1 MDLKKRRFA
10 AIVGTG
16 ILSLVVLIAAS
27 IFGGQ
32 IRLDDRMLI
41 QGVGV
46 DVQGDE
52 VLVSVHIS
60 QPVEQGEIQLQQVQG
75 STVLEA
81 LNKLVQKSGKT
92 PLYSHNMVVVF
103 GKSCGEDGL
112 EKFLDFFVRYYE
124 ARPSVHL
131 FMAQGEAREV
141 FELQKDGKYTDTE
154 DLARIAHSG
163 DSNGWTVNT
172 RVIDFVNQLKGEGS
186 SPYLPILA
194 VEEEDVQAVGT
205 ALFQEDRYCAEL
217 SPEESRVL
225 LLVTKYLSGG
235 QLVVQMPQAGKVT
248 MAFQSSQVSLESG
261 IQEGVPV
268 FTVKADCEM
277 EISSMGVIG
286 GSSEGEETFSQL
298 EEAAEKQL
306 KESIRQTLDKTLREY
321 QTDPFGF
328 GRLLF
333 QQQTHWWKQEG
344 EHWKEWM
351 QKVEFAL
358 EVEVRINRVEQEL
371 SPLQ

>member
-10 AIVGTG
+10 AIIGTG
-16 ILSLVVLIAAS
+16 ILSLVVLMAAS

-46 DVQGDE
+46 DVQGEE

-60 QPVEQGEIQLQQVQG
+60 QPVEQGEIQLQQVRG
-75 STVLEA
+75 TTVLEA

-141 FELQKDGKYTDTE
+141 FELQKDGKYAATE
-154 DLARIAHSG
+154 DIARIAHSG
-163 DSNGWTVNT
+163 DANGWTVNT
-172 RVIDFVNQLKGEGS
+172 RVIDFVNQLKGEGT
-186 SPYLPILA
+186 SPCLPILA
-194 VEEEDVQAVGT
+194 VEEENIQAVGT

-235 QLVVQMPQAGKVT
+235 QLVAQTPQADKVT
-248 MAFQSSQVSLESG
+248 LTFQSSQVSLESG
-261 IQEGVPV
+261 IQEGVPL
-268 FTVKADCEM
+268 FTMKVDCEM
-277 EISSMGVIG
+277 AISSMGVLGENG
-286 GSSEGEETFSQL
+286 GGQEIFSQL
-298 EEAAEKQL
+298 EEAAENQL
-306 KESIRQTLDKTLREY
+306 EESIRQTLDKTLRKY

-333 QQQTHWWKQEG
+333 QQQTDWWKQEG

-351 QKVEFAL
+351 QKAEFSL
-358 EVEVRINRVEQEL
+358 DVEVRINRVEQEL